1 MSHTCRK
8 FGSRGNVHE
17 LDCVPFCSLSS
28 YVKCFCC
35 IFLLSCAFGG
45 KTTRLSDSLQ
55 AEQSHTYL
63 WKQSLLCSS
72 PLKRKIKS
80 FSFFLHK
87 AILVLSQLCQSVTA
101 AVSMMPFLQSTEMAQ
116 LKALLLVKGRKR
128 AYEGNTS
135 YKAGSLHNP

>member
-1 MSHTCRK
+1 MCL
-8 FGSRGNVHE
+8 FV
-17 LDCVPFCSLSS
+17 LSS
-28 YVKCFCC
+28 YFKCFCC

-45 KTTRLSDSLQ
+45 KTTRLSDLLQ
-55 AEQSHTYL
+55 AEQSHIYL

-80 FSFFLHK
+80 FSFFFLPNV
-87 AILVLSQLCQSVTA
+87 IQVLSQLCQSVTA

-135 YKAGSLHNP
+135 YKAGSLHSPESA